1 MAVKYNVIERKNLLK
16 PTEAPKFYASA
27 KADGEVSFKSLAKE
41 IASAG
46 STVSDTDVLAVLND
60 LTKVLAKHLVE
71 GRILKFGDFGNFQLT
86 LKSEWVESA
95 EKFIA
100 SHIIGNKIQF
110 CPWTYLRDML
120 AMLKYEKYAK

>member
-46 STVSDTDVLAVLND
+46 STVSDPDVLAVFND
-60 LTKVLAKHLVE
+60 LTKVLAKYLVE

-86 LKSEWVESA
+86 LKSE
-95 EKFIA
+95 
-100 SHIIGNKIQF
+100 
-110 CPWTYLRDML
+110 
-120 AMLKYEKYAK
+120 